1 MCADNSK
8 EPKRKAEKM
17 DGQYCEAYVK
27 RGALPKHKVIKV
39 VIWIIAFGAF
49 AAGLFGLGAIGF
61 IASVVIV
68 LIGVFVTPSFNVDF
82 EYVYV
87 DGQIDFDRITS
98 GERRKTMLRVDLDN
112 IEVMAPMSSHR
123 MDQFKNRQG
132 LTKHDFTSGQS
143 PENVYGLALSEGD
156 KKVLVLFEPSEE
168 MLALA
173 LRKAPRK
180 VYKD

>member
-1 MCADNSK
+1 
-8 EPKRKAEKM
+8 M

-27 RGALPKHKVIKV
+27 RGVLPKYKVIKV
-39 VIWIIAFGAF
+39 VIWLVAFLAF

-61 IASVVIV
+61 IASVVIL
-68 LIGVFVTPSFNVDF
+68 LIGIIISPTFDVDF

-87 DGQIDFDRITS
+87 DGQIDFDRISS
-98 GERRKTMLRVDLDN
+98 GERRKTMLRTDLDN

-123 MDQFKNRQG
+123 MDQFKNMQG
-132 LTKHDFTSGQS
+132 INKRDFSS
-143 PENVYGLALSEGD
+143 MRPDAAVYGIVFGEGD
-156 KKVLVLFEPSEE
+156 KRNLVIFEPSEE
-168 MLALA
+168 MIALA